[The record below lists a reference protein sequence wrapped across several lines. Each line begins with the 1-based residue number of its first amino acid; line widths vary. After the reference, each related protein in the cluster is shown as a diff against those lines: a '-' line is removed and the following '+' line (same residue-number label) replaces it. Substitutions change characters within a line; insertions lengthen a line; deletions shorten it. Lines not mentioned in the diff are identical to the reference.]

1 MSRLNSEDWRNW
13 IKYAERDRKEAF
25 DALSRE
31 SWSEACF
38 HAQQSCEKL
47 LKGLLLK
54 ENIFLPIHDVKR
66 LVDEAS
72 MKIEGLKEL
81 KSILSDTSSLTVHY
95 YAARYPDA
103 ATRFKV
109 KYNKEIAVKCVEALD
124 KLWSYLREYV
134 K

>member
-38 HAQQSCEKL
+38 HAQQSYEKL
-47 LKGLLLK
+47 LKGFPLK

-66 LVDEAS
+66 LVDEAL
-72 MKIEGLKEL
+72 MKVEGLKEL
-81 KSILSDTSSLTVHY
+81 KKYPIRYIKSHSSL
-95 YAARYPDA
+95 
-103 ATRFKV
+103 
-109 KYNKEIAVKCVEALD
+109 
-124 KLWSYLREYV
+124 LRC
-134 K
+134 